1 MFTSYGAHQALTQK
15 IEKERLLLLLLLF
28 MQGRNVLAL
37 PSLRCIIC
45 VTRS

>member
-15 IEKERLLLLLLLF
+15 IEKERLLLLLF